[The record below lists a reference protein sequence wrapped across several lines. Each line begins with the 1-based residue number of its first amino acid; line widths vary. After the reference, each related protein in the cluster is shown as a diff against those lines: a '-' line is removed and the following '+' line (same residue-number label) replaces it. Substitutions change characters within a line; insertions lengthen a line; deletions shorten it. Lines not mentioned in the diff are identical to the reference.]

1 MLTRWSDFDSMF
13 RTMDLLRSNLDV
25 FLSGFERPGR
35 FAGGWYAEEAMPR
48 TNLYDRGGK
57 LEIFAELPGF
67 TRDELKVK
75 VQGNYLE
82 LSGSRK
88 PDAPEGYSTH
98 RRERKVITFSRSFTL
113 PCEVNGDGAEAT
125 LLNGVLRLTLPKS
138 AAATPRQITIG

>member
-13 RTMDLLRSNLDV
+13 RTMDLLRSNLDG

-35 FAGGWYAEEAMPR
+35 ITGSWFPEAAMPR
-48 TNLYDRGGK
+48 TNLYDKGGK
-57 LEIFAELPGF
+57 LEMIAEVTGF
-67 TRDELKVK
+67 KREELKVK

-82 LSGSRK
+82 LSGSRT

-98 RRERKVITFSRSFTL
+98 RRERQVITFSRSYTL

-125 LLNGVLRLTLPKS
+125 LQDGVLRLLLPKS
-138 AAATPRQITIG
+138 AAAIPKQITIG